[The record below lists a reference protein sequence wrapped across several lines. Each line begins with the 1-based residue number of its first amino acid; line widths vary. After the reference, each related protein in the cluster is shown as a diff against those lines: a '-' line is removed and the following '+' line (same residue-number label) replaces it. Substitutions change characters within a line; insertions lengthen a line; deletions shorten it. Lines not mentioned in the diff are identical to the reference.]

1 MCGEKTMSIKRK
13 KILSYVLIFGAIP
26 LTVIFG
32 TQLLGARK
40 YVFLCFAVTVLCLA
54 AFFVSVEH
62 GERTTVVGTVLVAV
76 MTALSVVGRFAFSY
90 VPFFKPVTAFVII
103 AGVYLGAQYGFLCG
117 ALSALV
123 SNFIFGQ
130 GAWTPFQ
137 MFAWGM
143 IGFFSGLLSKQ
154 LIKSKLFLYLFGAFS
169 GVAYSLFLDTWTAIY
184 VDGTFVFSRYLTL
197 IASAVPV
204 TAVYIVSNVIFL
216 ILLFKPIGRRLS
228 RITTKYGL
236 YE

>member
-1 MCGEKTMSIKRK
+1 MSLKQR
-13 KILSYVLIFGAIP
+13 KILSYILIFGVIP

-40 YVFLCFAVTVLCLA
+40 YVFLCLAVTVFCLA
-54 AFFVSVEH
+54 SFLISIEYKQ
-62 GERTTVVGTVLVAV
+62 RTAVVGTVLVSV

-103 AGVYLGAQYGFLCG
+103 TGVYLGSQYGFLCG

-137 MFAWGM
+137 MLAWGL
-143 IGFFSGLLSKQ
+143 IGFFAGAFSKGLV
-154 LIKSKLFLYLFGAFS
+154 KSKLFLYFFGALS
-169 GVAYSLFLDTWTAIY
+169 GVAYSLFMDTWTAIY

-197 IASAVPV
+197 IATAAPV
-204 TAVYIVSNVIFL
+204 TLVYVISNVIFL

-228 RITTKYGL
+228 RITRKYGL
-236 YE
+236 SE

>member
-1 MCGEKTMSIKRK
+1 MSLKQR
-13 KILSYVLIFGAIP
+13 KILSYILIFGVIP

-40 YVFLCFAVTVLCLA
+40 YVFLCLAVTVFCLA
-54 AFFVSVEH
+54 SFLISIEYKQ
-62 GERTTVVGTVLVAV
+62 RTAVVGTVLVSV

-103 AGVYLGAQYGFLCG
+103 TGVYLGSQYGFLCG

-137 MFAWGM
+137 MLAWGTYRLLC
-143 IGFFSGLLSKQ
+143 GSFFKGTCKKQ
-154 LIKSKLFLYLFGAFS
+154 AFPVFLRCTFGRC
-169 GVAYSLFLDTWTAIY
+169 
-184 VDGTFVFSRYLTL
+184 VF
-197 IASAVPV
+197 
-204 TAVYIVSNVIFL
+204 AVYGHLDGNL
-216 ILLFKPIGRRLS
+216 R
-228 RITTKYGL
+228 
-236 YE
+236 